1 MNKAISFV
9 SETRTCTRVWLLM
22 IGLTLAVLAVG
33 QAGLGGIW
41 VVALLL
47 LSTLLKTQ
55 LVADYFMALKYSRP
69 LWRII
74 ITVYLVIIVSMIG
87 LAYWLGASDIS

>member
-1 MNKAISFV
+1 MKAIYFV
-9 SETRTCTRVWLLM
+9 SDTRACTRVWLLM
-22 IGLTLAVLAVG
+22 IGLTLAVLAAG

-41 VVALLL
+41 VVTLLL
-47 LSTLLKTQ
+47 LSTFLKTQ

-74 ITVYLVIIVSMIG
+74 ITVYLMIVVSMIG

>member
-1 MNKAISFV
+1 MFLQ
-9 SETRTCTRVWLLM
+9 SERTALQNPVYKHHLY
-22 IGLTLAVLAVG
+22 V
-33 QAGLGGIW
+33 LGGIW